1 MITGQM
7 CYRASILNEISR
19 ILLCVLSKHQSTSKR
34 MSVKYT
40 ALLHK
45 ALYLGEFV
53 SFTWGFRTRL
63 QRDVFSWSKIFES
76 KGHCWGIIQLWR
88 YLIFFLGTIRPL
100 QWIFILASQSGSVH
114 CSIDFRLVLWC
125 GAQNI
130 ITPELL
136 SNGSRRGPINHID
149 PLIVR

>member
-53 SFTWGFRTRL
+53 SFT
-63 QRDVFSWSKIFES
+63 
-76 KGHCWGIIQLWR
+76 
-88 YLIFFLGTIRPL
+88 
-100 QWIFILASQSGSVH
+100 
-114 CSIDFRLVLWC
+114 
-125 GAQNI
+125 
-130 ITPELL
+130 
-136 SNGSRRGPINHID
+136 
-149 PLIVR
+149 